1 MLISI
6 KQITNKTV
14 KAVAAKVAV
23 VSVLL
28 VGACILVGCA
38 TGPRIHAVY
47 EQGINFNDYKTYAFV
62 DELAPKGEQGY
73 RTLTN
78 KYLHNAIRKE
88 LNSRG
93 LTEAQNADLLINFNV
108 STKEKVTST
117 TSPTP
122 LSGYYNFRGGY
133 SYGMGY
139 GTETRVSQYTEGTLN
154 IDVVDAAQKQ
164 LIWEGVA
171 IGKLKEPKEN
181 QLRND
186 IFSVVQQIFIQ
197 YPVAGPTLAKPAL

>member
-1 MLISI
+1 M
-6 KQITNKTV
+6 NKTV
-14 KAVAAKVAV
+14 KAIAAKAAV
-23 VSVLL
+23 ISVLL

-38 TGPRIHAVY
+38 TGPKIHAVY
-47 EQGINFNDYKTYAFV
+47 EPGINFNDYKTYAFV

-93 LTEAQNADLLINFNV
+93 LTETQNADLLINFNV
-108 STKEKVTST
+108 STKEKLTST

-122 LSGYYNFRGGY
+122 LSSYYNFRGGY

-154 IDVVDAAQKQ
+154 IDVVDASQKQ

-171 IGKLKEPKEN
+171 VGKLKQPKEN
-181 QLRND
+181 QLRSE
-186 IFSVVQQIFIQ
+186 IFGVVQQIFVR
-197 YPVAGPTLAKPAL
+197 YPVAGPTLVKPAL